1 MLHLG
6 NENKKF
12 RYVMGGQDLDSVE
25 SEKDVGVMMHQS
37 LKQSLQGT
45 KAAEKANQVNCQRQV
60 NISQA
65 PCSICQTTSGVCC
78 SQLESSASVRQGG
91 A

>member
-1 MLHLG
+1 MAVENELQAAIAKLKQWSEEWQMIFYSSKCHMLHLG

-37 LKQSLQGT
+37 LK
-45 KAAEKANQVNCQRQV
+45 
-60 NISQA
+60 
-65 PCSICQTTSGVCC
+65 
-78 SQLESSASVRQGG
+78 
-91 A
+91 